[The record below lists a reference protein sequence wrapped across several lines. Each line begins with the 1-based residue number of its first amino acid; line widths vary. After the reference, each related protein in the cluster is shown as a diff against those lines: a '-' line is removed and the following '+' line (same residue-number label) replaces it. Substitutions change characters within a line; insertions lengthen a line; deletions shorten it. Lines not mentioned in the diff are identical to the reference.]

1 MGNNPNGGSCMARA
15 TRQLKILEIIA
26 KYDIDTQEDLVA
38 KLRQEGFNVT
48 QATVSRD
55 VKDMNIIKV
64 LSPDGRHYKYVAQ
77 QVQDNSA
84 TDKFHNMFKGVVLN
98 VSYGENIIVIK
109 TESGSAAMAAALLD
123 KLNFD
128 GILGVIAG
136 DDTIFVAVDTKEN
149 TPNVASKINQLLL

>member
-1 MGNNPNGGSCMARA
+1 MARA

-84 TDKFHNMFKGVVLN
+84 NDKFHSMFKGVVLN

>member
-38 KLRQEGFNVT
+38 KLRAEGFNVT

-77 QVQDNSA
+77 QIQDNSA

-98 VSYGENIIVIK
+98 VTYGENLVVIK
-109 TESGSAAMAAALLD
+109 TEAGSANMAAALLD
-123 KLNFD
+123 KLNFE

-136 DDTIFVAVDTKEN
+136 DDTIFVAVDNKEN
-149 TPNVASKINQLLL
+149 APSIASKINQLLL

>member
-1 MGNNPNGGSCMARA
+1 MARA

-84 TDKFHNMFKGVVLN
+84 TDKFHSMFKGVVLS

-149 TPNVASKINQLLL
+149 TPNIASKINQLLL

>member
-1 MGNNPNGGSCMARA
+1 MGYYPNRGGCMARA

-77 QVQDNSA
+77 QETASGRPVCGCWNNRSGPGHDA
-84 TDKFHNMFKGVVLN
+84 
-98 VSYGENIIVIK
+98 ENPCLQ
-109 TESGSAAMAAALLD
+109 ER
-123 KLNFD
+123 
-128 GILGVIAG
+128 
-136 DDTIFVAVDTKEN
+136 
-149 TPNVASKINQLLL
+149 